1 MEISPTGLLGT
12 NQQENTQA
20 ASRFSENFDDFLK
33 LLTTQMENQNPLEPL
48 DGTEFTTQLVQFS
61 SVEQQIAQNQR
72 LDQLLALQQSNV
84 VTGAVGFIGK
94 TVEAAGNKAELING
108 QATIGYGLAN
118 EAESVTITI
127 KDAAGTIVRT
137 IQGEVKAG
145 NHSFTWDGKNT
156 QGVDQPNGSYTF
168 AVNATDKEGVDHT
181 IDTTIRGIVDG
192 VAAEN
197 GLMVLKVGEASVQL
211 KDVLS
216 VFETEEPPV
225 PVT

>member
-1 MEISPTGLLGT
+1 MEISPVGLLGT

-33 LLTTQMENQNPLEPL
+33 LLTTQMENQDPLEPL

-72 LDQLLALQQSNV
+72 LDQLLALQQSQV
-84 VTGAVGFIGK
+84 VTNAVGFIGK

-108 QATIGYGLAN
+108 QATIGYGLAQ
-118 EAESVTITI
+118 EAEAVTITI
-127 KDAAGTIVRT
+127 KNADGAVVRT
-137 IQGEVKAG
+137 IQGDTKAG
-145 NHSFTWDGKNT
+145 SHSFTWDGKNT

-168 AVNATDKEGVDHT
+168 SVNATDGNGVVHA

-192 VAAEN
+192 VATEN

-216 VFETEEPPV
+216 VFETEEAPP
-225 PVT
+225 PQA

>member
-1 MEISPTGLLGT
+1 MEISPVGLLGT

-33 LLTTQMENQNPLEPL
+33 LLTTQMQNQNPLEPL
-48 DGTEFTTQLVQFS
+48 DGAEFTTQLVQFS

-108 QATIGYGLAN
+108 TATIGYGLSQ
-118 EAESVTITI
+118 EAEAVGITI
-127 KDAAGTIVRT
+127 KDATGTIVRT
-137 IQGEVKAG
+137 IQGETKAG
-145 NHSFTWDGKNT
+145 THSFTWDGKNA
-156 QGVDQPNGSYTF
+156 QGIDQPNGSYTF
-168 AVNATDKEGVDHT
+168 AVNATDKEGVVHAL
-181 IDTTIRGIVDG
+181 DTTIRGIVDG
-192 VAAEN
+192 VAAEK
-197 GLMVLKVGEASVQL
+197 GLMVLKVGEASVQM

-225 PVT
+225 PET